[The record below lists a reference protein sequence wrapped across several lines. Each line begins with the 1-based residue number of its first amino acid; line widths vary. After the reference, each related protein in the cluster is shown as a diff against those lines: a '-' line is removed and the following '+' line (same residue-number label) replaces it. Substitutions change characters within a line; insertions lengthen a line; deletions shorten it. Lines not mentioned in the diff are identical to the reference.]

1 MIAVI
6 SFMTRPE
13 LPHRKCIF
21 YATISRDRSSVRAS
35 ASPRVAH
42 CVGAA
47 LQCACLKEGQ
57 LSTLR
62 VMDARS
68 IDELARRL
76 AAAVPPGLSALRRDL
91 EENFKAVLQSGL
103 ARLDLVSR
111 QEFDVQAAVLRR
123 TREKLEALEA
133 RLATLE
139 NGQKTP
145 TAKP

>member
-1 MIAVI
+1 MPRSRATKTVPRSRARPRYALPWCGFSARLLHGGASLYIA
-6 SFMTRPE
+6 P
-13 LPHRKCIF
+13 
-21 YATISRDRSSVRAS
+21 
-35 ASPRVAH
+35 
-42 CVGAA
+42 
-47 LQCACLKEGQ
+47 
-57 LSTLR
+57 
-62 VMDARS
+62 MDARF
-68 IDELARRL
+68 IDDLARRL

-91 EENFKAVLQSGL
+91 EDNFKAVLQSGL

-145 TAKP
+145 PAKPQ